1 VPLSTPIVRYGRYG
15 AVAFEF
21 SGTIAA
27 GAFFGSLV
35 DKWLDCAPWGLI
47 AITLL
52 AVVGGFV
59 RLIQVLRRF
68 DKVERDA
75 EP

>member
-1 VPLSTPIVRYGRYG
+1 MPPAGNIVRYGRYG

-21 SGTIAA
+21 TGTIGG
-27 GAFFGSLV
+27 GAFFG
-35 DKWLDCAPWGLI
+35 WLIDRYLGSEPWGMVGCSV
-47 AITLL
+47 L

-59 RLIQVLRRF
+59 RLIQILRQF
-68 DKVERDA
+68 DRRDRET

>member
-1 VPLSTPIVRYGRYG
+1 MRYGRYG

-27 GAFFGSLV
+27 GAMMGWLIDRWAGSEPYALV
-35 DKWLDCAPWGLI
+35 AG
-47 AITLL
+47 TLL

-59 RLIQVLRRF
+59 RLIQILKRF
-68 DKVERDA
+68 DRIDRQRGSQ
-75 EP
+75 P

>member
-1 VPLSTPIVRYGRYG
+1 MPAPGDIVRYGRYG

-21 SGTIAA
+21 TGTIGG
-27 GAFFGSLV
+27 GALLGWLADHWLGS
-35 DKWLDCAPWGLI
+35 APWGMV
-47 AITLL
+47 ACSVL

-59 RLIQVLRRF
+59 RLIKILRQF
-68 DKVERDA
+68 DRRERTP

>member
-1 VPLSTPIVRYGRYG
+1 LRPATPLVRYGRYG
-15 AVAFEF
+15 ALAFEF

-27 GAFFGSLV
+27 GSIIGYYLDRWLGSQPYATIL
-35 DKWLDCAPWGLI
+35 C
-47 AITLL
+47 TLS

-59 RLIQVLRRF
+59 RLIQILRRF
-68 DKVERDA
+68 DRQDRGA

>member
-1 VPLSTPIVRYGRYG
+1 MPNPGPVIRYGRYG

-27 GAFFGSLV
+27 GAVFGWLI
-35 DKWLDCAPWGLI
+35 DKWLDHPPWGLV
-47 AITLL
+47 ACTLL
-52 AVVGGFV
+52 AVVGGFI
-59 RLIQVLRRF
+59 RLITLLRQF
-68 DKVERDA
+68 ERIDLHG